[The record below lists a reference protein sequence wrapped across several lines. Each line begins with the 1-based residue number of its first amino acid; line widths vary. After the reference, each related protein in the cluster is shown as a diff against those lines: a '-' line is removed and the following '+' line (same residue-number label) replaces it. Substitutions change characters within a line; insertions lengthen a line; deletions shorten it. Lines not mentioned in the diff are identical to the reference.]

1 MWRWISDGD
10 KSGLQLDDE
19 FYLCKGIAPK
29 DKLELSNRLHLQ
41 SAVWGILYSAR
52 SSFAVGNANYADA
65 VENLTTLVAELFKA
79 LSQLED
85 TMREVFGLLD
95 GMPTPDISH
104 LNNTAMDEKI
114 KIAKE
119 IVLNAPPPIKKT
131 EAKAVK

>member
-10 KSGLQLDDE
+10 KSGLQFDGQ

-29 DKLELSNRLHLQ
+29 EKIELTNRLHLQ

-52 SSFAVGNANYADA
+52 SSFAVGNANYTDA

-79 LSQLED
+79 LTQLED
-85 TMREVFGLLD
+85 TLREVFGLID
-95 GMPTPDISH
+95 GLPKQFGEAQSV
-104 LNNTAMDEKI
+104 MDEKI
-114 KIAKE
+114 KMAKE
-119 IVLNAPPPIKKT
+119 IVINAPPPMKKT